1 MHTYKYTV
9 LHCTVYVQ
17 MVLRLCLTI
26 APNNHDQLFEP
37 ERIARIH
44 YQNPIPPGAGGA
56 DPTALPSLEAVL
68 DATIEAALPSAG
80 MPCARG
86 AVSMTH
92 YCELHND

>member
-1 MHTYKYTV
+1 MGD
-9 LHCTVYVQ
+9 LFDP
-17 MVLRLCLTI
+17 LGAAEI
-26 APNNHDQLFEP
+26 AAGVVFDQLFEP